1 MIKLTQSIVEEIKVV
16 QPLNLKPK
24 PLIQIIVIIHTYAYI
39 LITGEIT
46 AAGGNAKTQI
56 AVKNCTPFTKCISHI
71 SDEHVDGAD
80 NCDIRTPMYNLTEYR
95 DNYSDN
101 LWTFMAV

>member
-56 AVKNCTPFTKCISHI
+56 AVKNCTPITKCISHI
-71 SDEHVDGAD
+71 NDEHVDGPD
-80 NCDIRTPMYNLTEYR
+80 NCDIITPMNNLTEYR

-101 LWTFMAV
+101 LWKFMAV